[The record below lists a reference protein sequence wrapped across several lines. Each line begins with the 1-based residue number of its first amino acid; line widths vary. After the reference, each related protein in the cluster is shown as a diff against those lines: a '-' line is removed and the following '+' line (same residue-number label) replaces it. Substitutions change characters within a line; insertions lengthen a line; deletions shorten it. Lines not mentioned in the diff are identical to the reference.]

1 AAVPAVFLVGRPQVR
16 SASFKWTVN
25 TTGGGSVFENNTPV
39 AIPDA
44 GDAVTS
50 PVVVTRSGNGS
61 SALKVDVNITHTYRG
76 DLRIDLVAPDGKTW
90 RLKDSDAWDSAADVK
105 ASYTVDASGVSATGT
120 WKLQVQDVY
129 SADSGQITSWKL
141 TF

>member
-1 AAVPAVFLVGRPQVR
+1 MTAKDGSGKTG

-25 TTGGGSVFENNTPV
+25 TTGGGSVFENGTPV

-44 GDAVTS
+44 GAAVTS
-50 PVVVTRSGNGS
+50 PIVVTRSGNGS

-76 DLRIDLVAPDGKTW
+76 DLTVDLVAPDGKTW
-90 RLKDSDAWDSAADVK
+90 RLKDSDAWDSGADVNE
-105 ASYTVDASGVSATGT
+105 SYTVDASGVTASGT

-129 SADSGQITSWKL
+129 SGDSGRIDKWRL